1 MSPIDGVRSEREP
14 QCHATRLTAV
24 SPIGWL
30 WFAKQTTAPARTK
43 IQLIQSHLAAT
54 FCSRS
59 QTPSAC
65 QENKSSRGAPRLV
78 PIAALLSEFASC
90 GAPQSA
96 RALWPL
102 WPDIRGVR
110 AVLTA
115 TARRPYRRHAL
126 HNWLAISPR
135 QAPAPYL
142 PRGWRLASESRKNK
156 ANRPCRSFR

>member
-1 MSPIDGVRSEREP
+1 MASVPCASLSATQHARPLAGSLGGGCESLNASHSPAEGKVHLP
-14 QCHATRLTAV
+14 PATRRDSGCLFGA
-24 SPIGWL
+24 
-30 WFAKQTTAPARTK
+30 
-43 IQLIQSHLAAT
+43 
-54 FCSRS
+54 
-59 QTPSAC
+59 PSAC

-115 TARRPYRRHAL
+115 TARGPYR
-126 HNWLAISPR
+126 
-135 QAPAPYL
+135 
-142 PRGWRLASESRKNK
+142 
-156 ANRPCRSFR
+156 